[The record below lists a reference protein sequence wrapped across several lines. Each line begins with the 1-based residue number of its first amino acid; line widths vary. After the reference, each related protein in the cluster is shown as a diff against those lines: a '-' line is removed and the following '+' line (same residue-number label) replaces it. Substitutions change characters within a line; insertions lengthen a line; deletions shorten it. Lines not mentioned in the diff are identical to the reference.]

1 MRVCEWRTTPPLGAM
16 VNVISSDAL
25 LHLLLLHVSEAN
37 PKVRAVVAKCVADTV
52 DKALKERQ
60 PGVRVSISFI
70 RKKKKLF
77 LPSFNTLF
85 LHSTRNFLLPLV
97 LFVYS
102 LRMRISFSLLV
113 SDREAERERE
123 RE

>member
-1 MRVCEWRTTPPLGAM
+1 M

-60 PGVRVSISFI
+60 PGVRVSLLYSQNVI
-70 RKKKKLF
+70 
-77 LPSFNTLF
+77 PSFDTLF
-85 LHSTRNFLLPLV
+85 LHCTRCFSALLV
-97 LFVYS
+97 LDFFV
-102 LRMRISFSLLV
+102 LCEGTFHFLCWFPTERP
-113 SDREAERERE
+113 RERE